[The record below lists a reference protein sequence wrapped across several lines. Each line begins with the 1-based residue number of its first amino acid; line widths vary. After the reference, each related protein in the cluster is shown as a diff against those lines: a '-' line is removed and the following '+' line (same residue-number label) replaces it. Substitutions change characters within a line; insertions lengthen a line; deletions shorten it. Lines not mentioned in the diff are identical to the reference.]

1 MIMKTYSLKKEE
13 VERNWFLLDATDKVL
28 GRVATKIADRIRGK
42 DKPTFTPN
50 TDGGDYVVVINAE
63 KIKVTGS
70 KFTDKKYY
78 RHSLYPGGLKTKT
91 FKDLNKDN
99 PERIIEEAVKGMLPK
114 NKLGRSMI
122 KKLKVYKGSEHNHES
137 QKPIEWN
144 PNL

>member
-78 RHSLYPGGLKTKT
+78 RHSLYPGGLKTKK